1 MPGKFNKS
9 SITAKIESSLSS
21 PLSTS
26 KKKKIFTYTQIET
39 LNNMGLAV
47 KQDQSNFQ
55 HID

>member
-26 KKKKIFTYTQIET
+26 KKKKIFTYTHIET
-39 LNNMGLAV
+39 LNNPGPAV
-47 KQDQSNFQ
+47 KEDQSNFQ
-55 HID
+55 